1 MNLEDFRTAYRT
13 MPREQRDKLDSQYLD
28 WRSTLPWEMERSTP
42 RFISSCV
49 RASPGPQEHY
59 DNILRA
65 FLTHVATQRL
75 LGESS

>member
-1 MNLEDFRTAYRT
+1 MNLEDFRAAYWA
-13 MPREQRDKLDSQYLD
+13 MPREQRDKLASQYLD
-28 WRSTLPWEMERSTP
+28 WHDTLPWEIEKRTP
-42 RFISSCV
+42 PSISSCI
-49 RASPGPQEHY
+49 RASPGPREHY